1 MRLSIDTTSPLPI
14 YAQMMDQLRKAIT
27 SGTLGPG
34 EQLPTV
40 RQLAVDLRINP
51 NTVARVYR
59 ELEHAG
65 LIATRQGSGTFV
77 ASRQPGPTDEQR
89 RAQLRR
95 LARSAV
101 GEAVLLG
108 FTPADLAR
116 AIHEISSAKEVDED
130 A

>member
-1 MRLSIDTTSPLPI
+1 MKLSIDTTSPLPI
-14 YAQMMDQLRKAIT
+14 YAQMMDQLRKAIA
-27 SGTLGPG
+27 SGALGPG
-34 EQLPTV
+34 AQLPTV

-77 ASRQPGPTDEQR
+77 ASKQPGATDEQR
-89 RAQLRR
+89 RAELRR

-101 GEAVLLG
+101 SEAALMG
-108 FTPADLAR
+108 FKAADLVQ
-116 AIHEISSAKEVDED
+116 AIIEIPSQEVDEN